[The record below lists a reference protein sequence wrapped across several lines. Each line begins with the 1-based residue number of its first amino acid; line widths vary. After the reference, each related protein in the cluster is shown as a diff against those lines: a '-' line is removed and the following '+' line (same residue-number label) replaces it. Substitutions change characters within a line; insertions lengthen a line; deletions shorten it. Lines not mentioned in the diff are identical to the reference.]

1 MGVTY
6 KDFNSDKN
14 IDLDEWKKT
23 EIPMRFSYP
32 FDPDYELETS
42 LKRVD
47 LDKRRVN
54 HILTDN
60 GFVVTTTKGS
70 LKNNMKNPNG
80 IHSTRF
86 GQTLGDLNP
95 HMNRYR
101 CKCGR
106 LRSRINHDK
115 ICEVCKEKVKYVDDN
130 FEYFGWLTLIDEYPI
145 IHPNIYREIDFLFGK
160 GYQKKSILENII
172 TVKDDKDMNGFSIE
186 NQNKPKNEPW
196 FGLGMI
202 GFVKNF
208 DEIMDYYV
216 KKKPQKREVYDH
228 IMEDRKKVF
237 TNSIPVFT
245 TLLRPMDIRE
255 GTMSFESTNGLY
267 TIMNTL
273 VFRIN
278 KVKTRADR
286 EEKPKNEK
294 LCKLQMK
301 FNELYTELEQI
312 LSGKKGQLRNL
323 IGGRCTF
330 TSREV
335 IGPDPSLRVD
345 QIKMSYYAL
354 VVLLEPRINNIL
366 CKTYNI
372 YPAQAN
378 KIIEKAKMK
387 RDENIVK
394 IIEAII
400 NSYKDDGMCGMPCLI
415 NRNPTIGYG
424 SILQV
429 YCIGINDNY
438 SMSVPLQSLVL
449 YGGDFD
455 GDVLNI
461 LLIINKAFAKRAEEV
476 FNPRNAMFVSS
487 DDGKMNPAIMHQRD
501 TMINANVL
509 MHMGRDKYSKE
520 QLNKIYAIK
529 ERNNR
534 KFHLR

>member
-1 MGVTY
+1 MGENNYT
-6 KDFNSDKN
+6 
-14 IDLDEWKKT
+14 T
-23 EIPMRFSYP
+23 EIPIRYSYP
-32 FDPDYELETS
+32 IDEEFIYETKM
-42 LKRVD
+42 KRIN
-47 LDKRRVN
+47 LDRERE
-54 HILTDN
+54 HDILTDN
-60 GFVVTTTKGS
+60 GFVITTTKGS
-70 LKNNMKNPNG
+70 LKSNMKNPNG
-80 IHSTRF
+80 IHSQRF

-95 HMNRYR
+95 HMDRYR
-101 CKCGR
+101 CECGR
-106 LRSRINHDK
+106 LRSRIMK
-115 ICEVCKEKVKYVDDN
+115 GITCKVCGKKVKFVDDK
-130 FEYFGWLTLIDEYPI
+130 FEYFGWLNLIDKYPI
-145 IHPNIYREIDFLFGK
+145 IHPNLYRLIESFMGK

-196 FGLGMI
+196 FGIGMI

-208 DEIMDYYV
+208 DEIMYYY
-216 KKKPQKREVYDH
+216 KTKKPQKKDTYND
-228 IMEDRKKVF
+228 IMSQKDKVF
-237 TNSIPVFT
+237 TTSIPVFT
-245 TLLRPMDIRE
+245 TLLRPMDIRD
-255 GTMSFESTNGLY
+255 GSMSYESTNGLY
-267 TIMNTL
+267 TIMNAL

-301 FNELYTELEQI
+301 FNELYEELNKI

-345 QIKMSYYAL
+345 QIKLSYYAL

-366 CKTYNI
+366 CKNYNLF
-372 YPAQAN
+372 PAQAN
-378 KIIEKAKMK
+378 EIIEKAKMK
-387 RDENIVK
+387 KDSNIEK
-394 IIEAII
+394 IINAII
-400 NSYKDDGMCGMPCLI
+400 NSYNNGLPCLI

-429 YCIGINDNY
+429 YCVGINDNY
-438 SMSVPLQSLVL
+438 SMSVSLQSLVL

-476 FNPRNAMFVSS
+476 FNPRNAMFISS
-487 DDGKMNPAIMHQRD
+487 DDGKMNMAIMHQRD

-509 MHMGRDKYSKE
+509 MHMGRDRYSKD
-520 QLNKIYAIK
+520 QLDKIYRIK

-534 KFHLR
+534 KFHLK